1 MSEWFESIDWP
12 RTLMFVGILA
22 LIWHVGVALW
32 AWKVTRDLKVRHLV
46 LAPGLLPVCM
56 VALLCFG
63 LFGEAML
70 AIERM
75 KGD

>member
-32 AWKVTRDLKVRHLV
+32 A
-46 LAPGLLPVCM
+46 
-56 VALLCFG
+56 
-63 LFGEAML
+63 
-70 AIERM
+70 
-75 KGD
+75 